1 MVVVLGTASFQ
12 SKFVRSNVYKK
23 CMAANR
29 IVVSG
34 LGTVAHPDPCKTI
47 FQRYRASMIPSTFK
61 QLCLFQ
67 DNVIL

>member
-1 MVVVLGTASFQ
+1 MVERSLWFKILICGLIGTATFQ
-12 SKFVRSNVYKK
+12 SKFLKSDVYKK

-47 FQRYRASMIPSTFK
+47 FQRYIPE
-61 QLCLFQ
+61 
-67 DNVIL
+67 